1 MKSIIRKIIRS
12 TPLLSTVARALRHQ
26 KILNR
31 QAVTTPWG
39 FKFNGPAAMIS
50 GDFEPD
56 ETKLV
61 NAILERSDV
70 LINVGANVGF
80 YCAHALA
87 AGKTCIALEPHP
99 ENVALLLR
107 NLKIN
112 HWKAEVHPVA
122 CGSEPDVLELYGGG
136 TSASLVKGWAGQ
148 SNTHSLLVPIL
159 CLDDIIGS
167 RFSDERVFCLIDV
180 EGAELSVLRG
190 AVNLLRRVPRPVWL
204 TEISINEHYSADST
218 QNPNLLQTF
227 EIFFN
232 AGYIA
237 YAVEKTLRPVS
248 LEEVS
253 LISKGGQDTIGVHN
267 FIFTD
272 NSILAE
278 ELNSSL
284 SKSRPH

>member
-1 MKSIIRKIIRS
+1 M
-12 TPLLSTVARALRHQ
+12 LSTVARALRHQ
-26 KILNR
+26 KLLNR

-70 LINVGANVGF
+70 MVNVGANVGF

-87 AGKTCIALEPHP
+87 AGKMCVALEPHP

-136 TSASLVKGWAGQ
+136 TAASLVKGWAGLP
-148 SNTHSLLVPIL
+148 SKNSLLVPIQR
-159 CLDDIIGS
+159 LDDIIGK
-167 RFSDERVFCLIDV
+167 RFTDKRLFFLIDV
-180 EGAELSVLRG
+180 EGAELGVLKGAAKLLDNKAKANWMVEICIDDHHASVG
-190 AVNLLRRVPRPVWL
+190 
-204 TEISINEHYSADST
+204 SK
-218 QNPNLLQTF
+218 NPNLLETF
-227 EIFFN
+227 QCFTQK
-232 AGYIA
+232 GYLA
-237 YAVEKTLRPVS
+237 YAVGKTLRHVTI
-248 LEEVS
+248 EEVTN
-253 LISKGGQDTIGVHN
+253 IENGGKNTIGVHN
-267 FIFTD
+267 FFFT
-272 NSILAE
+272 NSLEIIKDLDQIL
-278 ELNSSL
+278 
-284 SKSRPH
+284 SRT